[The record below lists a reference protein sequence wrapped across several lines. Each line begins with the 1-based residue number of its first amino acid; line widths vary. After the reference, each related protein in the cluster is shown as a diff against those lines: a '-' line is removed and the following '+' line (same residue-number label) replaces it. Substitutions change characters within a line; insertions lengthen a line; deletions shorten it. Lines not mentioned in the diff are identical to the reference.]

1 MNRTQDL
8 MQRAKSEL
16 IDAIRAAEDERVPA
30 ALLKQLETL
39 AGKLEALQ
47 WKVKGQAQRGNS

>member
-1 MNRTQDL
+1 

-39 AGKLEALQ
+39 AGKLETLQ
-47 WKVKGQAQRGNS
+47 WKVKERAQRGNR